1 MSGFITLRNNS
12 SLISHIFFRHIS
24 SFYLCHAYTFCLL
37 RIFFQPLSPLY
48 PITFLRLDIQSN
60 FLFLIP
66 KVFHRSGY
74 PCYFLLLYTQR
85 FSLFWVSIRLFAS
98 LYPKVFSLLGIH
110 TAFSFS
116 IPKVFLSSG
125 YPYAFFFLYT
135 QSFFLPW
142 VYIWLLYLVCPNFY
156 IHLRIMDTFPFT
168 APFLCPFMLWLLLSH
183 HRSFLPC
190 DIVLNRAVTEPV
202 SYPQ

>member
-12 SLISHIFFRHIS
+12 SLISHTFFRHIS
-24 SFYLCHAYTFCLL
+24 SFYLCHAYAFYLL
-37 RIFFQPLSPLY
+37 RVFSQPLSPLFS
-48 PITFLRLDIQSN
+48 PL
-60 FLFLIP
+60 
-66 KVFHRSGY
+66 GY
-74 PCYFLLLYTQR
+74 PYAFLPLYTQG
-85 FSLFWVSIRLFAS
+85 FSLFWVSIRLFLS

-110 TAFSFS
+110 TPFCFS
-116 IPKVFLSSG
+116 IPKGFLFSG

-168 APFLCPFMLWLLLSH
+168 APFLRPSMLWLLLSH
-183 HRSFLPC
+183 HRSFLLC
-190 DIVLNRAVTEPV
+190 DIVLNRAVTGPV